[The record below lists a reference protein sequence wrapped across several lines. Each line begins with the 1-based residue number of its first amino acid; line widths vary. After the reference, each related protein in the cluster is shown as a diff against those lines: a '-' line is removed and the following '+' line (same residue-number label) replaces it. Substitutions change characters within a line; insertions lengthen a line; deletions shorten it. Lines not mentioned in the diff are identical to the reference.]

1 MKQDAGSAVC
11 VYKRKGRPLCCSTEV
26 SGGCRD
32 TIPPS
37 QPRLRPPDLFSAK
50 IPGRGLGG
58 VLVERSIPFLCGE
71 VVLGNYKRSCFKTGI
86 PMNLL
91 KQAISLLAFFFFF
104 LRFLAALSLGIF
116 QISLSSYESRL
127 IFCPKQIL

>member
-1 MKQDAGSAVC
+1 MATGQKAGSHPTGLKNQRTEFGSPQLVENEGGKSQEEERNAGFVFVKQDAGSAVC

-50 IPGRGLGG
+50 IPGRGLG
-58 VLVERSIPFLCGE
+58 RD
-71 VVLGNYKRSCFKTGI
+71 R
-86 PMNLL
+86 
-91 KQAISLLAFFFFF
+91 
-104 LRFLAALSLGIF
+104 
-116 QISLSSYESRL
+116 
-127 IFCPKQIL
+127 